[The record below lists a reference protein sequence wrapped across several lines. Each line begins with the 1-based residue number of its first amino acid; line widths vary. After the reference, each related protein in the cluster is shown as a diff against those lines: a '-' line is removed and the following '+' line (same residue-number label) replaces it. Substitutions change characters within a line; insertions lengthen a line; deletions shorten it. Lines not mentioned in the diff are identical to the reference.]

1 MSNTS
6 IPTEN
11 QSRVDPGTP
20 EWYAVIKSPARNLDI
35 MTPAVQDNIGSNGHF
50 QAVVFFSFYY

>member
-1 MSNTS
+1 MSNTN

-11 QSRVDPGTP
+11 QPRVDPGTC

-35 MTPAVQDNIGSNGHF
+35 MTPTVQDNNGSNGHF
-50 QAVVFFSFYY
+50 QAFVFFFILK